1 LLRRRARAEQPGP
14 LRLWYMPHVPRLPW
28 RQREDTRGFVA
39 SAGVFQLHVWPEGK
53 QWTGAL
59 TMEGL
64 ISRGH
69 ADPVAAQVE
78 AERLAEEAALS
89 VLSELHAKQRTG

>member
-1 LLRRRARAEQPGP
+1 
-14 LRLWYMPHVPRLPW
+14 MPSVPRLQW
-28 RQREDTRGFVA
+28 RQREDQRGFQA

-59 TMEGL
+59 PMEGL
-64 ISRGH
+64 TSKGH

-89 VLSELHAKQRTG
+89 VLSELHAKRPAG